1 MALETENIKVKLHQI
16 IDEMNGEKA
25 ESIYSLLKGEL
36 EICSFRKQL
45 IRYEREK
52 FLRGEG
58 ESFSWDE
65 VKQMAL
71 NKLNRSAV

>member
-1 MALETENIKVKLHQI
+1 METENIKVKLHQI
-16 IDEMNGEKA
+16 IDEMDGEKA

-36 EICSFRKQL
+36 EISSFRKQL

>member
-1 MALETENIKVKLHQI
+1 METENIKVKLHQI
-16 IDEMNGEKA
+16 IDEMDGEKA
-25 ESIYSLLKGEL
+25 EFIYSLLKGEL
-36 EICSFRKQL
+36 EISSFRKQL

-52 FLRGEG
+52 FLRVEG